1 MNLEVTV
8 APTSEPFDLDNS
20 TGTGAKNWLKV
31 VDDDDDALITALIK
45 ASREQF
51 EHKTGR
57 TALTTTYTA
66 YFDRFR
72 GRCINLEKPPLQSV
86 TSVKYLDE
94 DSTWQTIDSSWYRV
108 EAKTDSGQVILLDDY
123 TWPTDLLDGPNVI
136 EVIYKAG
143 YLTVAKIPV
152 VAIQWM
158 KCLVTD
164 MYENRQSD
172 TPSTV
177 NQHKFID
184 GLLDSLIVPWEF
196 KS

>member
-1 MNLEVTV
+1 MNLEITV

-31 VDDDDDALITALIK
+31 VDDDDDGLIEALIK

-72 GRCINLEKPPLQSV
+72 GRIINLEKPPLQTV
-86 TSVKYLDE
+86 TSVKYLNKSSVWTTIL
-94 DSTWQTIDSSWYRV
+94 STWYRV
-108 EAKTDSGQVILLDDY
+108 EAKTDSGAIILLDDY
-123 TWPTDLLDGPNVI
+123 EWPTDLLDGPNVI
-136 EVIYKAG
+136 EVVYVAG
-143 YLTVAKIPV
+143 YATAAAMPETSK
-152 VAIQWM
+152 QWM

-184 GLLDSLIVPWEF
+184 GLLDSLIVPWRF
-196 KS
+196 IS